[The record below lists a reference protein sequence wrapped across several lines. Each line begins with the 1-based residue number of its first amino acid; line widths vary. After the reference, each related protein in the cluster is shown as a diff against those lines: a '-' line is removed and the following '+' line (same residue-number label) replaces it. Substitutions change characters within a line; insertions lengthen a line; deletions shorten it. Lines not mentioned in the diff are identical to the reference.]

1 MYRIIPYSNPT
12 YLTTVSFYSGCIIKS
27 LVNAGLWFTKKK
39 KTLKTLQNQVINN
52 LCATT
57 QLYVQQIRIALIL
70 ALKNKKRKVQSVA
83 GDMEMEF
90 SLVNCDT
97 CFLIS

>member
-1 MYRIIPYSNPT
+1 MLACDSQ
-12 YLTTVSFYSGCIIKS
+12 
-27 LVNAGLWFTKKK
+27 KKK

-70 ALKNKKRKVQSVA
+70 ALKNKRKVQSVA
-83 GDMEMEF
+83 RDMEKEF

-97 CFLIS
+97 CFLMS